1 MAGEP
6 VPALATVTV
15 TNGSAV
21 TVASTMYSKLTS
33 SGDITNGSVTLTAA
47 NAGDLIKVNGTTVTS
62 GTAFVH
68 DFKNDG
74 ATLTIVV
81 SNAEAADPTATAN
94 YTLTVY
100 DGTQEINVATITN
113 IGWFGARAISG
124 DLDSYTAGGM
134 PIALGSFKPKY
145 VINIMISDGFTGY
158 FDFANKKL
166 KVYKAPNTEAT
177 ANELSTA
184 TYSMILME

>member
-6 VPALATVTV
+6 VPALSAVAV

-21 TVASTMYSKLTS
+21 VVASTMYSKLTS
-33 SGDITNGSVTLTAA
+33 SGDITDVSVTLTAA
-47 NAGDLIKVNGTTVTS
+47 NVGDVIKVNGVTVTS
-62 GTAFVH
+62 GTAFTH
-68 DFKNDG
+68 DFKAG
-74 ATLTIVV
+74 PTIAIVV

-100 DGTQEINVATITN
+100 DGVQEINVATITN

-134 PIALGSFKPKY
+134 LIALGSFKPKY

-177 ANELSTA
+177 ANDLSTA